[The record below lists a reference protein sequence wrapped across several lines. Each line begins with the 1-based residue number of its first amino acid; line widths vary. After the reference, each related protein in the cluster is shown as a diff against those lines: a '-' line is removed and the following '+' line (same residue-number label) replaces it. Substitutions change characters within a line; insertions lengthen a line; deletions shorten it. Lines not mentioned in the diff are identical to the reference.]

1 MSQRIP
7 LGASKARPR
16 TAASGDFRSRRG
28 GEGKAF
34 ERHIHGFLA
43 GTLGREI
50 ISGVYPPGT
59 LLPNVPDMCKRFGVS
74 RTVLRE
80 AYGLLSA
87 KALIVARPKVGTRVR
102 PRDEW
107 HLFDPDVLSWH
118 LESGPD
124 EQFIADLF
132 TLREMVEP
140 AAAAIMAERHTP
152 ETVERIAQAFS
163 SMVRFR
169 DGSQELI
176 EADLAFHVAILGG
189 TGNPFLGAIG
199 GLIRAILEY
208 SFRYSWEGAAGIQ
221 EDRLRQHGEI
231 LEAIRAGSP
240 ELARRRMTE
249 LLLDSMKDLRASFD
263 PQK

>member
-1 MSQRIP
+1 M
-7 LGASKARPR
+7 GAPKARTR
-16 TAASGDFRSRRG
+16 STAPADYRSRRG

-50 ISGVYPPGT
+50 VSGVYPPGT

-102 PRDEW
+102 PREEW
-107 HLFDPDVLSWH
+107 HLFDPDVLAWH
-118 LESGPD
+118 LQSGPE

-132 TLREMVEP
+132 TLRELVEP
-140 AAAAIMAERHTP
+140 AAAAMAAERRLA
-152 ETVERIAQAFS
+152 ETVERIDEAFS
-163 SMVRFR
+163 RMVRFR
-169 DGSQELI
+169 DGSQDLI
-176 EADLAFHVAILGG
+176 EADLAFHVAILSA
-189 TGNPFLGAIG
+189 TGNPFLGALG
-199 GLIRAILEY
+199 GLIRALLEY

-221 EDRLRQHGEI
+221 EDRLRQHGAI
-231 LEAIRAGSP
+231 LEAIREGSP

-249 LLLDSMKDLRASFD
+249 LLIDSAIDLRASFG